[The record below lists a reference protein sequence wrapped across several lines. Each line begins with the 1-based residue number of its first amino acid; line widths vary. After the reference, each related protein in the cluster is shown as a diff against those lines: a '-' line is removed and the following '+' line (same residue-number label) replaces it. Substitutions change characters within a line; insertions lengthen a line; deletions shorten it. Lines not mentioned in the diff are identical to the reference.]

1 MNLVDVVLS
10 GTGFTIKDVKRSPV
24 TKKLLIHID
33 DRHCMDLSKLKPDK
47 VWTWGTSNTICH
59 TKEGTLYYK
68 FIMVRYWKY
77 FSGKD
82 DMHRYRRP
90 SSWRDCDSKR

>member
-1 MNLVDVVLS
+1 MNLVHVVLF

-33 DRHCMDLSKLKPDK
+33 DKHCMDLSLLKPDK
-47 VWTWGTSNTICH
+47 VYSWGISYTN
-59 TKEGTLYYK
+59 TKEGTLYCK

-82 DMHRYRRP
+82 DMHRYRRQ
-90 SSWRDCDSKR
+90 SSWRDCYGKR